1 MWRCWGSELMRPS
14 LPFLAVALA
23 LATLAAWLDAQRG
36 RIPNWLTL
44 PALALAPLAH
54 ALLARGHH
62 TMIGLPAP
70 LFAAIWSLSSALVAG
85 FVPYLLFELGLAGA
99 GDAKL
104 LAALGALLLPE
115 VGLAAEFSAFAAAAL
130 FVPARLAYRGTLF
143 GTLAESLTFL
153 TLGLRQ
159 KSRTAFAPH
168 AFTEQL
174 RLGPFILLGTLFAP
188 FLARVPA

>member
-1 MWRCWGSELMRPS
+1 MRPS
-14 LPFLAVALA
+14 FAFLAVALA
-23 LATLAAWLDAQRG
+23 LATLAAWLDARRG
-36 RIPNWLTL
+36 RVPNWLTL

-62 TMIGLPAP
+62 TVIGLPAP
-70 LFAAIWSLSSALVAG
+70 LFAASWSLSAALVAG
-85 FVPYLLFELGLAGA
+85 AIPYLMFKLGLAGA

-115 VGLAAEFSAFAAAAL
+115 VGLAAEFSAFAAAAF

-143 GTLAESLTFL
+143 GTLVESWTFL
-153 TLGLRQ
+153 ALGLRR
-159 KSRTAFAPH
+159 KSRTVGVPH
-168 AFTEQL
+168 ALTEQL
-174 RLGPFILLGTLFAP
+174 RLGPFILLGTLLAP